1 MSGHSK
7 WASIKHK
14 KMATD
19 AKKGKFFTKIIREI
33 MLAAKVGGNNP
44 DNNPR
49 LRIAIEHARAINM
62 PNDNIQRAI
71 KKGTGEEGVMA
82 LESTT
87 YEGYGPGGVA
97 ILVDVMTDNKRRT
110 AAEIRSIFTRHNAGM
125 GESGCVSWMFERK
138 GIINVKKDIIDEEK
152 LMAVVLDAGAE
163 DLQSDGESYE
173 IVTSPENFENI
184 KKSLEQNNVA
194 IETANVTLNPKNNVK
209 VEGRDA
215 EHLLKLLDELEEYE
229 DVQNVYSN
237 FDISDELIEAV
248 SI

>member
-14 KMATD
+14 KMAID

-33 MLAAKVGGNNP
+33 MLAAKIGGNNP

-49 LRIAIEHARAINM
+49 LRIAIEHAREINM

-71 KKGTGEEGVMA
+71 KKGTGEEGAMA
-82 LESTT
+82 VESTT

-110 AAEIRSIFTRHNAGM
+110 AAEIRSIFTRRNASM

-138 GIINVKKDIIDEEK
+138 GIINIKKEMIEEEK
-152 LMAVVLDAGAE
+152 LMTIVLDAGAE
-163 DLQSDGESYE
+163 DLQSDKDMYE
-173 IVTSPENFENI
+173 IITSPENFEDV
-184 KKSLEQNNVA
+184 KKA
-194 IETANVTLNPKNNVK
+194 IEHNNIAIEDASITLNPKNNVK
-209 VEGRDA
+209 VEGKDA
-215 EHLLKLLDELEEYE
+215 EQLLKLLDELEEYE
-229 DVQNVYSN
+229 DVQNVYAN

-248 SI
+248 SS